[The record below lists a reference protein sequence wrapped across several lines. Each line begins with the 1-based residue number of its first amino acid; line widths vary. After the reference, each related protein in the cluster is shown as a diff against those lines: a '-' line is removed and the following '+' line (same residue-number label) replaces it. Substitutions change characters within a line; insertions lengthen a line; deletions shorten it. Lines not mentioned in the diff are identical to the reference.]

1 MYKYHL
7 SNVDWM
13 QFSLSSIFDIKVG
26 YYNKKPPIEG
36 GRIPF
41 LSATQ
46 YNNGIST
53 FYTEEI
59 ILAYDKVGEKTS
71 KDIDKRIFD
80 GNCLT
85 ITNNGSVGNVYYQVE
100 KFTCSHDVTPI
111 YLKGYKLNSSLAKFL
126 IQMLEQSGKSF
137 EYAKKWRPKRM
148 RKSRLLL
155 PVDKKGNPNWHFM
168 EGYIKERENKKR
180 QDLKDYYKNRLLDL
194 VISPEILND
203 VEWKEIFIEEVAEI
217 YSGND
222 IGRLKPFIKNKYT
235 ALFITHAITSQK
247 DKYGYDYKMGTGRLK
262 RQKIMLPVSDGEI
275 NYEYMEN
282 FIKNIEKKQ
291 FKNVLKYLGKYIHIM
306 YNHFDNVDWKEFFL
320 DEICNIN
327 SGVRLTKANMNE
339 GKTPFIGATD
349 SNNGI
354 TNFVSNTNKS
364 LDKNVLGVNYNG
376 SVVEN
381 FYHPYECIFSDDVKR
396 ISFKDDEGQN
406 KYCYLFLKQMIL
418 QQKEKY
424 RYAYKFNGDRMA
436 RQKIMM
442 PVDENNAINYMVI
455 EKFIKVKEVNLIV
468 NIIENLGGY
477 NYE

>member
-7 SNVDWM
+7 SNVDWR
-13 QFSLSSIFDIKVG
+13 QFSLSSIFDIKDG
-26 YYNKKPPIEG
+26 YYNKKPPVEG

-85 ITNNGSVGNVYYQVE
+85 ITNNGSVGNVYYQAE

-126 IQMLEQSGKSF
+126 IPMLEQSGKSF

-148 RKSRLLL
+148 RKSSLLL
-155 PVDKKGNPNWHFM
+155 PVDKQGNPNWHFM
-168 EGYIKERENKKR
+168 EGYIKEREKKKR

-194 VISPEILND
+194 VISPEVLTD

-217 YSGND
+217 YSGKDIYERERTIGVTPYITATANNNGIGYFIGNKNKTLESECISVNRNGSVGYAFYHCYEALYGND
-222 IGRLKPFIKNKYT
+222 TRKLKPFIKNKYT

-247 DKYGYDYKMGTGRLK
+247 DKYGYGYKMGTGRLK
-262 RQKIMLPVSDGEI
+262 RQKIMLPVFDGEI

-291 FKNVLKYLGKYIHIM
+291 IKNVLKYLDEYIYI
-306 YNHFDNVDWKEFFL
+306 YNV
-320 DEICNIN
+320 
-327 SGVRLTKANMNE
+327 
-339 GKTPFIGATD
+339 
-349 SNNGI
+349 
-354 TNFVSNTNKS
+354 
-364 LDKNVLGVNYNG
+364 
-376 SVVEN
+376 
-381 FYHPYECIFSDDVKR
+381 
-396 ISFKDDEGQN
+396 
-406 KYCYLFLKQMIL
+406 
-418 QQKEKY
+418 
-424 RYAYKFNGDRMA
+424 
-436 RQKIMM
+436 
-442 PVDENNAINYMVI
+442 
-455 EKFIKVKEVNLIV
+455 
-468 NIIENLGGY
+468 
-477 NYE
+477 